1 MEINGVVS
9 TSWLPARDV
18 TGTGL
23 IAVTS
28 RVVCSDHG
36 LYVDVWNIIMS
47 ISGRVYSISLPII
60 HW

>member
-28 RVVCSDHG
+28 RVVYSDHG
-36 LYVDVWNIIMS
+36 LHVDIWNINTS
-47 ISGRVYSISLPII
+47 ISGSVYAISLPMID
-60 HW
+60 W